1 VASPAALKYT
11 TASNTARTLR
21 ETATDPRLQPIS
33 RSKTQVYCHSAL
45 AAFVAVWD
53 AYINELV
60 RNFFAATA
68 NPLDPKFHAVHS
80 IARNAAERAL
90 ERFNT
95 PNWENTRTLLIQ
107 NTGYDPIG
115 DWVWPARSMSGLAVQ
130 QKLNEILKVRHSFA
144 HGFAIPALSWTQ
156 TATGRVWLT
165 ANAIDDVDVFFTHLV
180 NVTDLGMKQH
190 IETSYSLVLPW

>member
-1 VASPAALKYT
+1 MPS
-11 TASNTARTLR
+11 RTSSFR
-21 ETATDPRLQPIS
+21 ERL
-33 RSKTQVYCHSAL
+33 YHSAL

-68 NPLDPKFHAVHS
+68 NPLAPKFHAVHS
-80 IARNAAERAL
+80 IARDAAERAL

-95 PNWENTRTLLIQ
+95 PNAENTRNLLIQ

-115 DWVWPARSMSGLAVQ
+115 DWIWSARSLSGLAVR
-130 QKLNEILKVRHSFA
+130 QKLNEILRVRHSFA

-156 TATGRVWLT
+156 TATGKVRLT
-165 ANAIDDVDVFFTHLV
+165 AKAIDDVDVFFTHLV
-180 NVTDLGMKQH
+180 NVTDLGMKQD

>member
-1 VASPAALKYT
+1 VASPAALKYK

-33 RSKTQVYCHSAL
+33 RSQTQVYYHSAL

-80 IARNAAERAL
+80 IARDAAERAL

-95 PNWENTRTLLIQ
+95 PNCGEHAKPSDSKHWL
-107 NTGYDPIG
+107 
-115 DWVWPARSMSGLAVQ
+115 RSYWRLGLAC
-130 QKLNEILKVRHSFA
+130 KKHERISRSAEAK
-144 HGFAIPALSWTQ
+144 
-156 TATGRVWLT
+156 
-165 ANAIDDVDVFFTHLV
+165 
-180 NVTDLGMKQH
+180 
-190 IETSYSLVLPW
+190 